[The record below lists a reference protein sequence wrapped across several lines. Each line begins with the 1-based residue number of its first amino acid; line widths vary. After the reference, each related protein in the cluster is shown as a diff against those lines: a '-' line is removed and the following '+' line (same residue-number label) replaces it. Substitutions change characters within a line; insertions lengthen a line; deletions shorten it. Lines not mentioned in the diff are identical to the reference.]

1 MKTHALAVIGGGN
14 MGIALVG
21 GLISSGWINPA
32 DLAIVEVLAEQ
43 RERLSQQFPGVT
55 VVDAVP
61 ACERLSQQFP
71 GVTVVDAVPACDA
84 AVIAVKPPDAPA
96 AATAATAAGAS
107 RLLSIAA
114 GVSLATLEAA
124 AGAGVAVIRS
134 MPNTPALVGLGAAGM
149 AGGSGA
155 NTADIEWATSILTAV
170 GTVEVVPE
178 YQLDAIT
185 GLVGSGPAFLF
196 LIAEALIDAG
206 VLNGLSRAASEALVS
221 QLFLGSAAMLSQ
233 RGNPAQLRAMVT
245 SPGGTTAAGL
255 KVLEDLAVRAA
266 MQSAVV
272 AATERSRE
280 LGRPA
285 Q

>member
-21 GLISSGWINPA
+21 GLISSGWIQA
-32 DLAIVEVLAEQ
+32 SDLAIVEVLPEQ
-43 RERLSQQFPGVT
+43 RERLSQQFPGAS
-55 VVDAVP
+55 VVDTVP
-61 ACERLSQQFP
+61 PCA
-71 GVTVVDAVPACDA
+71 A

-96 AATAATAAGAS
+96 AAAAATGAGAT

-124 AGAGVAVIRS
+124 AGPSVAVIRS

-149 AGGSGA
+149 AGGSA
-155 NTADIEWATSILTAV
+155 ASAADIEWATSILTAV
-170 GTVEVVPE
+170 GTVEIVPE

-206 VLNGLSRAASEALVS
+206 VLNGLSRPASEALVS

-285 Q
+285 R